1 MSKKSDSTVREK
13 RPRQII
19 GFSLPPDLAGEVKME
34 AARRNLSL
42 RKLFVEMW
50 AHYKTKKPA

>member
-1 MSKKSDSTVREK
+1 MRKRPDSPGRGTH
-13 RPRQII
+13 PRQII

-50 AHYKTKKPA
+50 ALYKTKKSA